1 VANDPKEKALGDAK
15 RAQLDYKQNVA
26 AARKARR
33 KSFERAQKAG
43 SSLRDIGQAVGL
55 HPTRVREILRGE

>member
-1 VANDPKEKALGDAK
+1 MSDPKAEALADAR
-15 RAQLDYKQNVA
+15 RAQLDYKRDVA

-43 SSLRDIGQAVGL
+43 SSLRDIGRAVDL